1 VRRFSVEYLE
11 RTRAGMW
18 ADSREALGDM
28 DLPGRERVL
37 DVGCGTGELTRV
49 LVEEVEDGEVVGVDA
64 DVDLLAVAREYAPVV
79 AGDAL
84 VLPVAAGAVD
94 LVVCQALLVNLPD
107 PAAALAEFARV
118 STDFVAAVEPDN
130 AAVTVD
136 SSVDGEADLEG
147 QARAAYLDG
156 VETDAALG
164 GEGTSAASKRPDWGT
179 SGRPGTSTSGSSSR
193 RTTRPTWRTPAG
205 RPPGRAWT
213 TTARRCSVARWTPRG
228 TRTSVRTGGRWAARW
243 SRRCRTATTAGSS
256 ECRSTSPSDWSDLAS
271 SGDGPCGWLWGDER
285 QLLPAGRYPE
295 SSGV

>member
-1 VRRFSVEYLE
+1 VRRFSAEYLE

-18 ADSREALGDM
+18 ADSREALADM
-28 DLPGRERVL
+28 DLTGRERVL

-84 VLPVAAGAVD
+84 ALPVAAGAVD

-118 STDFVAAVEPDN
+118 STDLVAAVEPDN

-164 GEGTSAASKRPDWGT
+164 GEGTSAAFEAAGLGDV
-179 SGRPGTSTSGSSSR
+179 
-193 RTTRPTWRTPAG
+193 RTTRYVHERVVEPPYDETDLADARRKATGAGLDDDRSTMLGGEMDAEGYEDLRAEWRAM
-205 RPPGRAWT
+205 GRAVV
-213 TTARRCSVARWTPRG
+213 AQMQDGDYRRVERVPFYVT
-228 TRTSVRTGGRWAARW
+228 VGR
-243 SRRCRTATTAGSS
+243 
-256 ECRSTSPSDWSDLAS
+256 E
-271 SGDGPCGWLWGDER
+271 
-285 QLLPAGRYPE
+285 
-295 SSGV
+295 